1 MRDLAAFG
9 NVSALWPPSRRG
21 AAASRRRYA
30 TIPIAA
36 LALALSAC
44 QSANERAAAA
54 QAQAQQLAAMGDYR
68 GAQKQF
74 DMAVRLR
81 DDSPDLWI
89 ARARNQIQLGN
100 YSGAFGSF
108 RAALDQDRSNR
119 EAIDAL
125 AQLSLASNSL
135 DDAGRYADQLLA
147 IDPGSLNGR
156 LVRATVALRRGRLD
170 AAEQMTKALL
180 AEQPDQE
187 VVRVLASRVAEQRGD
202 LKQAQAL
209 IASIFAQG
217 GGSPDLRRQLAA
229 LYQRDYDTRALLTVA
244 RREADAR
251 STDRDAQ
258 IALARVQLL
267 LGQDDAAAATLAA
280 LYKPGADDAT
290 RDATVTMLADADVA
304 PARLAAALKR
314 VSAPSPA
321 LVLAIA
327 EYAVRREDW
336 ATARRLLAPYDG
348 QAPTA
353 ATTDAQGALA
363 AALAGSGDAAGAT
376 RLANAVLAFDEDQP
390 MALTAR
396 ATAALAQGDANAALR
411 DARVVLRDDPT
422 SPYAYALLA
431 RIYRAQ
437 GDTLLADRTLADG
450 ARTATDDATM
460 LRLYAT
466 MLAQRDRLD
475 EALSLARA
483 FTLRN
488 PLSASAWATRQRLC
502 RAGSDPACAARSTA
516 ILAKLHGQTVSVPPP
531 PPEETTGSPDYSA
544 PASDDGDPTP

>member
-1 MRDLAAFG
+1 MRSLVAS
-9 NVSALWPPSRRG
+9 VKISALWPPSRRG
-21 AAASRRRYA
+21 ALA
-30 TIPIAA
+30 TGRHRATVPLVA

-54 QAQAQQLAAMGDYR
+54 QAQAQQLAAMGDFR
-68 GAQKQF
+68 GAQTQF
-74 DMAVRLR
+74 DKAVQLR

-100 YSGAFGSF
+100 YNGAFGSF

-135 DDAGRYADQLLA
+135 DDASRYADQLLA

-170 AAEQMTKALL
+170 VAEQMSKALI
-180 AEQPDQE
+180 AEQPEQE

-202 LKQAQAL
+202 LKQAVAL
-209 IASIFAQG
+209 IAPIFSQG
-217 GGSPDLRRQLAA
+217 GGSPDLRRQLAS
-229 LYQRDYDTRALLTVA
+229 LYQRSYDTPALLAVL
-244 RREADAR
+244 RREAGAR
-251 STDRDAQ
+251 PTDRDAQ
-258 IALARVQLL
+258 IALTRTQLL
-267 LGQDDAAAATLAA
+267 LGQDAAAADTLVA
-280 LYKPGADDAT
+280 LYKPDADDAL
-290 RDATVTMLADADVA
+290 RDSTVTMFADADIA
-304 PARLAAALKR
+304 PARLAALLNR
-314 VSAPSPA
+314 VSSPPPA
-321 LVLAIA
+321 LVLAVA

-336 ATARRLLAPYDG
+336 ATARRLLAGYAG

-363 AALAGSGDAAGAT
+363 AALAGAGDAAGAT
-376 RLANAVLAFDEDQP
+376 GLADAVLAFDEDQP

-396 ATAALAQGDANAALR
+396 ATAALARGDANAALR
-411 DARVVLRDDPT
+411 DARVVLRDDPQ

-437 GDTLLADRTLADG
+437 GDALLSDRTLADG
-450 ARTATDDATM
+450 ARAAPDDATM

-502 RAGSDPACAARSTA
+502 RAAGDSACAARSTA
-516 ILAKLHGQTVSVPPP
+516 ILARLHGQAVPIPPP
-531 PPEETTGSPDYSA
+531 PPDETVGSPDYSA
-544 PASDDGDPTP
+544 PPADDGDSTP

>member
-1 MRDLAAFG
+1 MRDLAAFRNDSVPWSRLRRPG
-9 NVSALWPPSRRG
+9 RWRRTTPLLALL
-21 AAASRRRYA
+21 
-30 TIPIAA
+30 
-36 LALALSAC
+36 LALAAC

-74 DMAVRLR
+74 NQAVRLR

-89 ARARNQIQLGN
+89 ARARNQIQLGD

-125 AQLSLASNSL
+125 AQLSLASNAL
-135 DDAGRYADQLLA
+135 DEAGRYADQLLA

-170 AAEQMTKALL
+170 AAEQMAKALI
-180 AEQPDQE
+180 AEQPEQE

-202 LKQAQAL
+202 LKQAVAL
-209 IASIFAQG
+209 LAPIFAQG
-217 GGSPDLRRQLAA
+217 GGSPDLRRQLVS
-229 LYQRDYDTRALLTVA
+229 LYQRDYDTRALLAVA
-244 RREADAR
+244 RRDAGAR
-251 STDRDAQ
+251 GADRDTRV
-258 IALARVQLL
+258 ALARVELL
-267 LGQDDAAAATLAA
+267 LGLDEAAAATLAT
-280 LYKPGADDAT
+280 LYTSDADDAV
-290 RDATVTMLADADVA
+290 RDATVTMFADTDVA
-304 PARLAAALKR
+304 PARLAARLNR
-314 VSAPSPA
+314 SSPPA
-321 LVLAIA
+321 LVLAVA
-327 EYAVRREDW
+327 EYAVRRADW
-336 ATARRLLAPYDG
+336 ATARRLLAGYAG

-363 AALAGSGDAAGAT
+363 AALAGSGDAADAT
-376 RLANAVLAFDEDQP
+376 RRANAVLAFDEDQP

-396 ATAALAQGDANAALR
+396 ATASLAAGDANAALR
-411 DARVVLRDDPT
+411 DARVIARDDPD

-450 ARTATDDATM
+450 ARAAVNDATM

-475 EALSLARA
+475 EAMSLARA

-488 PLSASAWATRQRLC
+488 PLSASAWTTRQRLC
-502 RAGSDPACAARSTA
+502 RAGGDGACTARSTA
-516 ILAKLHGQTVSVPPP
+516 ILARLHGQAVSVPPP

-544 PASDDGDPTP
+544 PASDDGASTS

>member
-1 MRDLAAFG
+1 MRDPTAFRK
-9 NVSALWPPSRRG
+9 NSALWPRLRRPG
-21 AAASRRRYA
+21 RRRTA
-30 TIPIAA
+30 APVLA
-36 LALALSAC
+36 LALALAAC

-68 GAQKQF
+68 GAQIQF
-74 DMAVRLR
+74 DKAVQLR
-81 DDSPDLWI
+81 DNSPDLWI

-100 YSGAFGSF
+100 YSGAFASF

-125 AQLSLASNSL
+125 AQLSLASNAL

-170 AAEQMTKALL
+170 AAEQMSKALL
-180 AEQPDQE
+180 SEQPDQE
-187 VVRVLASRVAEQRGD
+187 VVRVLASRIAEQRGD
-202 LKQAQAL
+202 LKQAVAL
-209 IASIFAQG
+209 IAPIFAQG
-217 GGSPDLRRQLAA
+217 GGSPDLRRQLAS
-229 LYQRDYDTRALLTVA
+229 LYQRGYDTRALLGVA

-251 STDRDAQ
+251 ATDRDAQ
-258 IALARVQLL
+258 IALARVQVL
-267 LGQDDAAAATLAA
+267 LGQDNDAATTLATL
-280 LYKPGADDAT
+280 YKSDADDAL
-290 RDATVTMLADADVA
+290 RDATVTMLADTDVA
-304 PARLAAALKR
+304 PARLAAALTR
-314 VSAPSPA
+314 ISAPSPA
-321 LVLAIA
+321 LVLAVA

-336 ATARRLLAPYDG
+336 ATARRLLATYAG
-348 QAPTA
+348 QAPSA

-363 AALAGSGDAAGAT
+363 AALAGSGDAANAT

-396 ATAALAQGDANAALR
+396 ATAALAAGDTNAALR
-411 DARVVLRDDPT
+411 DARVIMRDDPE

-450 ARTATDDATM
+450 ARAAVDDSTM

-488 PLSASAWATRQRLC
+488 PMSASAWATRQRLC
-502 RAGSDPACAARSTA
+502 RAGGDGPCTARSTA
-516 ILAKLHGQTVSVPPP
+516 ILARLHGQSVSVPPP

-544 PASDDGDPTP
+544 PLSDDGDSTP

>member
-1 MRDLAAFG
+1 MRDLAAFS
-9 NVSALWPPSRRG
+9 NVSALWP
-21 AAASRRRYA
+21 RRRRPPRTPVRWRA
-30 TIPIAA
+30 VPPL
-36 LALALSAC
+36 LAVTLALSAC

-68 GAQKQF
+68 SAQKQF
-74 DMAVRLR
+74 DTAVRLR

-100 YSGAFGSF
+100 YSGAFASF

-125 AQLSLASNSL
+125 AQLSLASNAL

-147 IDPGSLNGR
+147 VDPGSLNGR

-170 AAEQMTKALL
+170 AAEQMTKALM

-202 LKQAQAL
+202 LKQARAL
-209 IASIFAQG
+209 IEPIFAQG

-229 LYQRDYDTRALLTVA
+229 LYQRDYDARALLTVA

-258 IALARVQLL
+258 VALARVQLL
-267 LGQDDAAAATLAA
+267 LGQDDAAAATLAT

-290 RDATVTMLADADVA
+290 RDATVTMLADADVT

-314 VSAPSPA
+314 ASVPSPA

-327 EYAVRREDW
+327 EYAVRRADW

-348 QAPTA
+348 QTPTA

-363 AALAGSGDAAGAT
+363 AALAGSGDTAGAT
-376 RLANAVLAFDEDQP
+376 RLATAVLAFDEDQP

-431 RIYRAQ
+431 RIYSAQ

-450 ARTATDDATM
+450 ARAATDDATM
-460 LRLYAT
+460 LRTYAT
-466 MLAQRDRLD
+466 MLMQRDRLD
-475 EALSLARA
+475 EALSLART

-502 RAGSDPACAARSTA
+502 RAAGDPLCAARSTA
-516 ILAKLHGQTVSVPPP
+516 ILAKLHGQAISVPPP
-531 PPEETTGSPDYSA
+531 PPDETTGSPDYSS
-544 PASDDGDPTP
+544 PVSDDGDSTP